1 MFEDLST
8 YQILMIAGSL
18 IGIYIKLKIDQNNI
32 DAKHT
37 AEIGE
42 LKVKLRNH
50 EAQTDDIK
58 KKLEALLQAVDDI
71 KLLLARN
78 QLDK

>member
-8 YQILMIAGSL
+8 YQILIIAGSL
-18 IGIYIKLKIDQNNI
+18 IGVYIKLKIDQNNI

-37 AEIGE
+37 SEIGE
-42 LKVKLRNH
+42 LKIKLRNH
-50 EAQTDDIK
+50 EVQTDDIK
-58 KKLEALLQAVDDI
+58 KKLEALLEAVDDI

>member
-1 MFEDLST
+1 
-8 YQILMIAGSL
+8 MIGGSL

-42 LKVKLRNH
+42 LKLKLRNH

>member
-1 MFEDLST
+1 
-8 YQILMIAGSL
+8 MIGGSL

-42 LKVKLRNH
+42 LKLKLRNH

-58 KKLEALLQAVDDI
+58 KKLEALLRAVDDI

>member
-8 YQILMIAGSL
+8 YQILMIGGSL

-42 LKVKLRNH
+42 LKLKLRNH

>member
-18 IGIYIKLKIDQNNI
+18 IGIYIKLKVDQNSI

-37 AEIGE
+37 SEIGE
-42 LKVKLRNH
+42 LKLRLRNH